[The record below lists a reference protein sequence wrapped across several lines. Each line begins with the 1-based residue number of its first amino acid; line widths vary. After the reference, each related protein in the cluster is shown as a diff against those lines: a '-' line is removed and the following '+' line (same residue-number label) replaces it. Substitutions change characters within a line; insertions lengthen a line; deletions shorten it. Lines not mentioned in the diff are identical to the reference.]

1 MTVAPP
7 PIAVGVFPDEEHSGL
22 QRLLAALEEAF
33 PVRFEGRR
41 DGELRDLDAVL
52 ELGGRAQGEAAAA
65 AGTPTLSL
73 LIAEPGAPG
82 AAVDNALG
90 HDSRLDS
97 RLRGAVLPDE
107 HLGCVLDSGIALD
120 SSGQTIVLASC
131 RDQPTWIHAGTHQT
145 ALLAPA
151 ELGAEEAL
159 RERLCGGRSAALLP
173 LVHFLRELTAPIRWQ
188 PPAARAS
195 LLFDDPNLHWP
206 SYGFVKLD
214 ALGRHAQEHGYHAA
228 MATVPLD
235 GWFGHPAAVR
245 AMVASQDALSLVV
258 HGNDH
263 FGGELGRLET
273 EAEALAL
280 AAQARR
286 RVEAFGRRT
295 GVTVDRVMVPPHE
308 ECSRAVPGSLRRC
321 GFEAV
326 TMTRPFPWLAPPPRS
341 WLSRP
346 EGVGPLVGWRPVD
359 VAAGLP
365 VLLRHPFVGRSLPE
379 LVLRS
384 FLDQPLI
391 LYGHQADLQE
401 GLGVLASAAADVNRI
416 GSPHWC
422 SLGEICSSSYESR
435 RDGSRLAVRPLT
447 GRVCVD
453 IPAGIEHLTV
463 ESADAGLGL
472 PAERLIVDGQ
482 PRRLGEPLDVTPGGA
497 RVEVALRAGDELD
510 IASVAAPRRQPL
522 ALPRRVLS
530 EGRDRLQPLLA
541 RAR

>member
-1 MTVAPP
+1 MTVAPA
-7 PIAVGVFPDEEHSGL
+7 PIALGVFPDAEHSRL
-22 QRLLAALEEAF
+22 EKLLAALEEAF

-41 DGELRDLDAVL
+41 DGQLRALDAVL
-52 ELGGRAQGEAAAA
+52 EIGGRAQGEVAAAVGIPA
-65 AGTPTLSL
+65 LSL
-73 LIAEPGAPG
+73 LIAEPAARGAV
-82 AAVDNALG
+82 VDNALA
-90 HDSRLDS
+90 HDSRLDN
-97 RLRGAVLPDE
+97 RLRGAVLPDA
-107 HLGCVLDSGIALD
+107 HLGGVLDSAATLD
-120 SSGQTIVLASC
+120 PSAQSVVLASC
-131 RDQPTWIHAGTHQT
+131 RGRPAWIRAGRHQI

-159 RERLCGGRSAALLP
+159 RERLCDGRSAALLP
-173 LVHFLRELTAPIRWQ
+173 LVHFLRELTTPIRWQ
-188 PPAARAS
+188 PPAPRAS

-245 AMVASQDALSLVV
+245 AMVASQGALSLVV

-286 RVEAFGRRT
+286 RVEAFGHRT

-391 LYGHQADLQE
+391 LYGHQADLQG
-401 GLGVLASAAADVNRI
+401 GLEVLERAVADVNRI

-435 RDGSRLAVRPLT
+435 RDDSRLAVRPLS
-447 GRVCVD
+447 GRVRVD
-453 IPAGIEHLTV
+453 IPAGIEHLII
-463 ESADAGLGL
+463 EPAAAGLGL
-472 PAERLIVDGQ
+472 PAEHLIVDGQ
-482 PRRLGEPLDVTPGGA
+482 PRPLGEPLDATPGA
-497 RVEVALRAGDELD
+497 RVEVALQAGDELD
-510 IASVAAPRRQPL
+510 IASVEAPRRQPL

-530 EGRDRLQPLLA
+530 EGRDRLLPLLA

>member
-1 MTVAPP
+1 VSAAAPP
-7 PIAVGVFPDEEHSGL
+7 ITVGVFPQAAHSRL
-22 QRLLAALEEAF
+22 EKLLAALEEAF

-41 DGELRDLDAVL
+41 DGGLRDLDGALDV
-52 ELGGRAQGEAAAA
+52 GGRAQGEAAAA
-65 AGTPTLSL
+65 AGIPALSL
-73 LIAEPGAPG
+73 LVEEPAEPGP
-82 AAVDNALG
+82 AADNVLG
-90 HDSRLDS
+90 LDSRLDS
-97 RLRGAVLPDE
+97 RLRGAVLPDA
-107 HLGCVLDSGIALD
+107 HLGSALDSGVALD
-120 SSGQTIVLASC
+120 SPDRAIVLASC
-131 RDQPTWIHAGTHQT
+131 RDRPTWIQAGTQQT

-159 RERLCGGRSAALLP
+159 RERLRDGRGAALLP
-173 LVHFLRELTAPIRWQ
+173 LIHFLRELTTPIRWQ

-206 SYGFVKLD
+206 SYGFVKLG
-214 ALGRHAQEHGYHAA
+214 ALARHAREHGYHAA
-228 MATVPLD
+228 LATVPLD

-245 AMVASQDALSLVV
+245 AMRESQGALSLSV

-295 GVTVDRVMVPPHE
+295 GVPVEPVMVPPHE

-341 WLSRP
+341 WLTRP

-391 LYGHQADLQE
+391 LYGHQADLQG
-401 GLGVLASAAADVNRI
+401 GLGVLADAVTDVDRI
-416 GSPHWC
+416 GPTRWC
-422 SLGEICSSSYESR
+422 SLGEIAASSYETR
-435 RDGSRLAVRPLT
+435 REGSRLRVRPLT
-447 GRVCVD
+447 GRARVEV
-453 IPAGIEHLTV
+453 PEGVEHLTV
-463 ESADAGLGL
+463 EPAEASLGL
-472 PAERLIVDGQ
+472 AAEHLTVDGQ
-482 PRRLGEPLDVTPGGA
+482 TQPLGESLSVTPGA
-497 RVEVALRAGDELD
+497 VVELKLYAGDELD
-510 IASVAAPRRQPL
+510 IASVPAPRRQPL

-530 EGRDRLQPLLA
+530 EGRDRILPLLA

>member
-1 MTVAPP
+1 VSAAAP
-7 PIAVGVFPDEEHSGL
+7 PIAVGVFPQAEHSRL
-22 QRLLAALEEAF
+22 ERLLAALEEAF
-33 PVRFEGRR
+33 PVHFEGRR
-41 DGELRDLDAVL
+41 DGGLRDLDGVL
-52 ELGGRAQGEAAAA
+52 EVGGRAQGEAAAA
-65 AGTPTLSL
+65 AGIPALSL
-73 LIAEPGAPG
+73 LLEEPAEPGA
-82 AAVDNALG
+82 AADNVLG
-90 HDSRLDS
+90 LDSRLDS
-97 RLRGAVLPDE
+97 RLRGAVLPDA
-107 HLGCVLDSGIALD
+107 HLGSALDSGVALD
-120 SSGQTIVLASC
+120 SPNRAIVLASC
-131 RDQPTWIHAGTHQT
+131 RDRPTWIRAGTHQT

-159 RERLCGGRSAALLP
+159 RERLRDGRGAALLP

-206 SYGFVKLD
+206 SYGFVKLG
-214 ALGRHAQEHGYHAA
+214 ALARHAREHGYHAA
-228 MATVPLD
+228 LATVPLD

-245 AMVASQDALSLVV
+245 AMRESQGALSLAV

-263 FGGELGRLET
+263 FGGELGQLET

-295 GVTVDRVMVPPHE
+295 GVLVEPVMVPPHE

-341 WLSRP
+341 WLTRP

-391 LYGHQADLQE
+391 LYGHQADLRG
-401 GLGVLASAAADVNRI
+401 GLGVLADAVADVNRI
-416 GSPHWC
+416 GATRWC
-422 SLGEICSSSYESR
+422 SLGEIAASSYETR
-435 RDGSRLAVRPLT
+435 REGSRLRVRPLT
-447 GRVCVD
+447 GKARVE
-453 IPAGIEHLTV
+453 IPAGVEQLTV
-463 ESADAGLGL
+463 EPAEESLGL
-472 PAERLIVDGQ
+472 AAEQLTVDGQ
-482 PRRLGEPLDVTPGGA
+482 RQPLGESLSVIPGA
-497 RVEVALRAGDELD
+497 VVELKLHANDELD
-510 IASVAAPRRQPL
+510 VASVPAPRRQPL

-530 EGRDRLQPLLA
+530 EGRDRILPLLA